1 MRYFLHLCFYMLQV
15 GGAGGGVI
23 HMEASYRML
32 LDGEVKANGSS
43 AESGAGGG
51 AGGSVV
57 LKAAHFSGE

>member
-1 MRYFLHLCFYMLQV
+1 
-15 GGAGGGVI
+15 
-23 HMEASYRML
+23 MEASYRML

-57 LKAAHFSGE
+57 LKAAHFSGKYHNVQKGRKELFFTSLLTYHDEV